1 MKPLDYFYDTP
12 AEGPGHY
19 PQRFCTGLFNLFN
32 FLFGR
37 LFKFEAYDM
46 ENVNNSRAYLVA
58 GNHRSYLDPV
68 FVMMAIRPR
77 PMRYMAK
84 EEFFRI
90 PVVARLATYAGAF
103 PVKRNSADIKVL
115 KRAVAML
122 KRGELVGIF
131 PEGTRGRGLSD
142 EELEHRPAHE
152 GVAAITHL
160 AKCEVIPVHLWGTN
174 LISPPGKRIWRF
186 PRVTVRFGKPLSIHD
201 ERYTSMDKHA
211 RFAQFTDDVMAA
223 VYALEH
229 PRENK
234 DGS

>member
-37 LFKFEAYDM
+37 LFKFKAYGT
-46 ENVNNSRAYLVA
+46 ENIAVSSSYLVA
-58 GNHRSYLDPV
+58 GNHRSYLDPI
-68 FVMMAIRPR
+68 FVMMALRPR

-84 EEFFRI
+84 EEFFKI

-103 PVKRNSADIKVL
+103 PVKRGSADIKVL

-131 PEGTRGRGLSD
+131 PEGTRGRGQSD
-142 EELEHRPAHE
+142 EELQSRPAHE

-160 AKCEVIPVHLWGTN
+160 AKCEVVPVHLWGTN
-174 LISPPGKRIWRF
+174 MISPPGKRLWRF
-186 PRVTVRFGKPLSIHD
+186 PCVTVCFGEPLSIYD
-201 ERYTSMDKHA
+201 ERYASMDKHT

-223 VYALEH
+223 IYALEC
-229 PRENK
+229 PRDNEEA
-234 DGS
+234 S